1 MSKYKKMASE
11 GNFSANQLQVPNEVP
26 KIVEQTQ
33 RKVAALKEN
42 ANFELKNREI
52 YLRAQQFAQQQ
63 EELNRE
69 QNFKLETENRQAF
82 IDVERRNMDTKL
94 KENEAQAKRQAKV
107 FTDLAAFAPTATQL
121 VSAIDQ
127 KMLSDRK
134 KAANVLV
141 DKHGITADRMQQI
154 YAVEDGLTKSQFNN
168 IAWSRTP
175 R

>member
-11 GNFSANQLQVPNEVP
+11 GNFSANQLKVPNEVP

-52 YLRAQQFAQQQ
+52 FLRAQQFAQQQ

-82 IDVERRNMDTKL
+82 IDVEKRNMDTKL
-94 KENEAQAKRQAKV
+94 KENEAQAKQRGKV
-107 FTDLAAFAPTATQL
+107 FADLAAFSNTAVQ
-121 VSAIDQ
+121 VGQAIDQ
-127 KMLSDRK
+127 KMLSDRQK
-134 KAANVLV
+134 SSERISP
-141 DKHGITADRMQQI
+141 DTHGITADRMQQLH
-154 YAVEDGLTKSQFNN
+154 AVRWTV
-168 IAWSRTP
+168 
-175 R
+175 